1 MNVHP
6 NLFVLYLCTCTY
18 YVASGS
24 QKLAKNFFFI
34 HCTIYHNNTFF
45 GNLFPVP
52 QPRGGLMGGFSPF
65 LQGFYVWYTIVVT
78 SVSMC
83 GWFKPQL

>member
-24 QKLAKNFFFI
+24 QKLAKKIFFI
-34 HCTIYHNNTFF
+34 HCTIIYHNNIIIPSLVIYF
-45 GNLFPVP
+45 LSH
-52 QPRGGLMGGFSPF
+52 SPE
-65 LQGFYVWYTIVVT
+65 GV
-78 SVSMC
+78 
-83 GWFKPQL
+83 